1 MSLLLEAEHIFKD
14 FKKDKQIIKVLTDIN
29 IKIKEND
36 RVAIVGKSGAGKT
49 TLLHILGTL
58 EYPTK
63 GRIFFKGEDITF
75 FNEDS
80 LAEIRSDKI
89 GFVFQF
95 HYLINEFTAF
105 ENAIIPAV
113 IHGRESMATIKEKAD
128 YIFNELGLYS
138 RKDHRPS
145 ELSGGEQQRVAIA
158 RALINSP
165 EILMADEPT
174 GNLDTKTSEETF
186 DLLYE
191 LQNKFN
197 MALLIVTHNMEI
209 ANKLDRRIHLRD
221 GKIIN

>member
-1 MSLLLEAEHIFKD
+1 MSFLLEAEHIFKD

-29 IKIKEND
+29 IQIKNND

-58 EYPTK
+58 EYPSK
-63 GRIFFKGEDITF
+63 GKIYFKGEDITF
-75 FNEDS
+75 FGEDS

-95 HYLINEFTAF
+95 HYLINEFSAF
-105 ENAIIPAV
+105 ENAVIPAV
-113 IHGRESMATIKEKAD
+113 IRGKESLSAIEERAD
-128 YIFNELGLYS
+128 FIFNELGLYN
-138 RKDHRPS
+138 RKHHKPA

-209 ANKLDRRIHLRD
+209 ANKLDRRIHLKD